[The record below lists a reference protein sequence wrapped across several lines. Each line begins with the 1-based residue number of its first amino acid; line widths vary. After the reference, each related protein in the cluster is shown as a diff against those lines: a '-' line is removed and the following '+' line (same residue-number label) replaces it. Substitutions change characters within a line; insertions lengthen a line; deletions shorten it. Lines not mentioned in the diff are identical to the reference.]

1 MPMLAGVPVEAELV
15 RELIDRVDEPTAGQ
29 LEGALDA
36 GRAVVALSVA
46 DRERILRALED
57 CPEGLVELRGVLLR
71 EYELGAPRR
80 TGLRRARHGDKTRG
94 CRAAALGTR
103 PR

>member
-1 MPMLAGVPVEAELV
+1 MLKSVPMLAGVPVDTELV

-36 GRAVVALSVA
+36 GRAVVALTIA

-57 CPEGLVELRGVLLR
+57 CPDEPAELRGVLLR
-71 EYELGAPRR
+71 EHEWRRREGLVELA
-80 TGLRRARHGDKTRG
+80 DD
-94 CRAAALGTR
+94 
-103 PR
+103 

>member
-36 GRAVVALSVA
+36 GRAVVALTIQ

-57 CPEGLVELRGVLLR
+57 CPDGLAELRGVLRREQAWRLR
-71 EYELGAPRR
+71 E
-80 TGLRRARHGDKTRG
+80 
-94 CRAAALGTR
+94 
-103 PR
+103 

>member
-1 MPMLAGVPVEAELV
+1 MLKSVPMLAGVPVDTEFV

-36 GRAVVALSVA
+36 GRAVVALTVQ

-57 CPEGLVELRGVLLR
+57 CPDELAELRGVLREHEWRLR
-71 EYELGAPRR
+71 E
-80 TGLRRARHGDKTRG
+80 GLV
-94 CRAAALGTR
+94 
-103 PR
+103 